1 MEPVYRCVAGIDV
14 HKKMLAVIV
23 RRDQDGQP
31 QYEKRKFGTT
41 RKEILALAAWLQ
53 HWQVSEVVIAYA
65 SHCTSVG
72 WCDTFSTGASLFDN
86 LMPLAFRGGSG
97 PGSS

>member
-1 MEPVYRCVAGIDV
+1 V

-65 SHCTSVG
+65 SQLHLRWMVRYVL
-72 WCDTFSTGASLFDN
+72 DRRE
-86 LMPLAFRGGSG
+86 PFR
-97 PGSS
+97 